1 MSDFLRA
8 QPRNKQSHLWARGL
22 KKMLSFS
29 GARQYGK
36 EYQDFVRTLLLA
48 HTHTAQGSA
57 LHAAV
62 LLSEVNLQR
71 LKDSKT
77 RKHIPAYLDLCR
89 LLAERAAITEDE
101 KDIQQQRILL
111 PKITEAVLSTPELKT
126 ALIEALAFAAFDL
139 AERTRDE
146 ELFRHAETL
155 LYLTE
160 KDKPKV
166 KYMRQ
171 FAIAHFE
178 MVSLRSVIMKDLNH
192 EQLRSLWG
200 RSIGVLDSVLKGKL
214 TILRRYTWALACCAH
229 QLKDLNAARHV
240 VSIYKDMADVWFRYR
255 CGDSTTTTWG
265 PQDSLKYIFA
275 LRTVHQITGDPEDL
289 APVSDFLKHA
299 LAFKRSVYPGAL
311 RTWVPEAWTICL
323 LAFELEGNIHTHR
336 WAILNLKQL
345 VYDLPLQ
352 HTTRVSLVVTLAR
365 MLTIDD
371 PTKLWDATRRW
382 AVALCDE
389 MIKLPSTTLEDQ
401 GLLYL
406 AAQAA
411 SRSPYICDHLPMK
424 ALIRAVED
432 GQRALAL
439 LNEDHPKRAEAMTEL
454 AISLRV
460 LHQRQS
466 DAERLLTRALE
477 LLTAAKDLPVEP
489 LYKPLIWA
497 NLGLCIQLG
506 HVLRSEEQSRS
517 IECFNESLKL
527 LPVRSP
533 HRPFI
538 QEWLNQAT
546 ASDMVLNR

>member
-8 QPRNKQSHLWARGL
+8 QPRNKQGHLWARGL

-29 GARQYGK
+29 GAKQYGR

-71 LKDSKT
+71 LKDSKA

-146 ELFRHAETL
+146 KLFRHAETL

-166 KYMRQ
+166 KSMRQ
-171 FAIAHFE
+171 FAVAHFE
-178 MVSLRSVIMKDLNH
+178 VVSLRSLVMKDLNH
-192 EQLRSLWG
+192 EQLRSLWE
-200 RSIGVLDSVLKGKL
+200 RSIGVLDSVLMGKL

-229 QLKDLNAARHV
+229 QLKDLKAARHV

-255 CGDSTTTTWG
+255 YGDSTTTTWG
-265 PQDSLKYIFA
+265 SQDSLKYIFA
-275 LRTVHQITGDPEDL
+275 LRTVHQITEDPEDL

-311 RTWVPEAWTICL
+311 RTWAPEAWTICL
-323 LAFELEGNIHTHR
+323 LAFELEGNMQLHR
-336 WAILNLKQL
+336 WAILNL
-345 VYDLPLQ
+345 
-352 HTTRVSLVVTLAR
+352 
-365 MLTIDD
+365 
-371 PTKLWDATRRW
+371 
-382 AVALCDE
+382 
-389 MIKLPSTTLEDQ
+389 
-401 GLLYL
+401 
-406 AAQAA
+406 
-411 SRSPYICDHLPMK
+411 
-424 ALIRAVED
+424 
-432 GQRALAL
+432 
-439 LNEDHPKRAEAMTEL
+439 
-454 AISLRV
+454 
-460 LHQRQS
+460 
-466 DAERLLTRALE
+466 
-477 LLTAAKDLPVEP
+477 
-489 LYKPLIWA
+489 
-497 NLGLCIQLG
+497 
-506 HVLRSEEQSRS
+506 
-517 IECFNESLKL
+517 
-527 LPVRSP
+527 
-533 HRPFI
+533 
-538 QEWLNQAT
+538 
-546 ASDMVLNR
+546 